1 MFKSK
6 QVEAD
11 LDRVPFLKVKRLM
24 GSFCGYL
31 GVAIVLEDASL
42 KFVAASIGEVDHRL
56 DWYLILYAADD
67 NVIGKLAEPLVL
79 DLLECR

>member
-6 QVEAD
+6 KVRAN
-11 LDRVPFLKVKRLM
+11 LDCVPLLKVKGLM
-24 GSFCGYL
+24 GCFRGYL
-31 GVAIVLEDASL
+31 RVAIVPEDTVPELVSASL
-42 KFVAASIGEVDHRL
+42 YEINHWL
-56 DWYLILYAADD
+56 DWHLILYAADD